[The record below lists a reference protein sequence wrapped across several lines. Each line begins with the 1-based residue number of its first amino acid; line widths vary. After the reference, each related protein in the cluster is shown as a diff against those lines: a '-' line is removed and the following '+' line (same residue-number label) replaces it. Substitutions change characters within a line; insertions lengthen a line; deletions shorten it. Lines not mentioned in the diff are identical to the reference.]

1 MSDPI
6 ISIAMLEAKAR
17 AAFDRGASR
26 DDHGFNWHSDR
37 AIEAWQAEWD
47 RCMLAWHAEQLE
59 VSPP

>member
-6 ISIAMLEAKAR
+6 ISIDMIQRKAR
-17 AAFDRGASR
+17 AAFARGAGR

-37 AIEAWQAEWD
+37 AIEAWQEEWD
-47 RCMLAWHAEQLE
+47 RCAVEAEQLE